1 MTSISETGHAKNVS
15 NFDSLISSIIALGET
30 YNPSKESIKLTAL
43 QALQVAAKN
52 SLNELY
58 IAQANYSNAVSA
70 RDKDFEQLSK
80 LVTRIYNSLR
90 ASDSSEQ
97 ADKTAKTI
105 VRKLQGRRASAKITE
120 EERKLLEE
128 QGTEVNQISAS
139 QMSFDSRV
147 ENLERLISL
156 LSTIQEYKPNEE
168 DLKLETLK
176 ELHTKLTQSNKEVV
190 LASISLSNY
199 RMNRNKILYS
209 KTTGLVDIA
218 FDSKIYIKSV
228 FGATSPQF
236 KQVSKLYFKT
246 RAV

>member
-30 YNPSKESIKLTAL
+30 YTPSKESIKLTAL

-105 VRKLQGRRASAKITE
+105 VRKLQGRRAVSSPK
-120 EERKLLEE
+120 
-128 QGTEVNQISAS
+128 NSQI
-139 QMSFDSRV
+139 
-147 ENLERLISL
+147 
-156 LSTIQEYKPNEE
+156 
-168 DLKLETLK
+168 
-176 ELHTKLTQSNKEVV
+176 
-190 LASISLSNY
+190 
-199 RMNRNKILYS
+199 
-209 KTTGLVDIA
+209 
-218 FDSKIYIKSV
+218 
-228 FGATSPQF
+228 
-236 KQVSKLYFKT
+236 
-246 RAV
+246 